1 MPYNTVKKNRNIRKK
16 IRNTVIVIGLLII
29 LFKTAIYSTLT
40 FYDIS
45 QGVNSIKLEDKIL
58 QEQIDKFIL
67 SNQDCS
73 IKQLIKESLKITS
86 NELEFSNNS
95 KTTNPNELRL
105 HPKTHCV
112 GYASM
117 TNSLINYGL
126 DKLNKSAYQSNHWK
140 GKIFILGIE
149 ITGRTG
155 NPFFQD
161 HDYVEIT
168 NARENIRLRV
178 DPSLYEFSRIGIMNI
193 KYAK

>member
-1 MPYNTVKKNRNIRKK
+1 M
-16 IRNTVIVIGLLII
+16 RNTVIAIGLLTI

-45 QGVNSIKLEDKIL
+45 QGVNSIKLEDKVL
-58 QEQIDKFIL
+58 QERIDQFIS
-67 SNQDCS
+67 SNPGSS

-86 NELEFSNNS
+86 NELEFSNKS
-95 KTTNPNELRL
+95 KTTNPNELRTN
-105 HPKTHCV
+105 PKTHCV

-126 DKLNKSAYQSNHWK
+126 DKLNKNDYQSNHWR

-149 ITGRTG
+149 ITGWSG
-155 NPFFQD
+155 NPFFKD

-168 NARENIRLRV
+168 NTSKNMRFRV

-193 KYAK
+193 KCAK